1 MRHDAG
7 SDRAVVLWCV
17 NAWGIL
23 PDVRRIVEIL
33 RSDRQT
39 MLFSAALDGDVGQ
52 LRIGSPRTRSDTR
65 SVRAA

>member
-1 MRHDAG
+1 VG
-7 SDRAVVLWCV
+7 F
-17 NAWGIL
+17 L
-23 PDVRRIVEIL
+23 PDVRRIMEIL